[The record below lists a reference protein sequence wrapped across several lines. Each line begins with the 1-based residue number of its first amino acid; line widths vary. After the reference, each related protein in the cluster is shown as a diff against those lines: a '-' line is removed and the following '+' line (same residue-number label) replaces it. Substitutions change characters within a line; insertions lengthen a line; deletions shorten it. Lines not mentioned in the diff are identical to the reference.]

1 MAAMTA
7 SPQSRSCADSRSG
20 SGKRSSVPAVV
31 PLLGLLLLCGLPVS
45 AGPVYSWKDAD
56 GNVHYSDVPPQAA
69 GGGEVK
75 EIPVDIPQDP
85 QRPQGLRP
93 GEREMLKSY
102 EERSR
107 RLEQAKDRARRE
119 AKREAAEKA
128 SKENQRLRC
137 DYYRKRQENYED
149 RLRGGYTREQQL
161 KLEENL
167 ARAKMQTGIYCR

>member
-1 MAAMTA
+1 MATPATA
-7 SPQSRSCADSRSG
+7 RTGTMATSNRTT
-20 SGKRSSVPAVV
+20 SV
-31 PLLGLLLLCGLPVS
+31 LI
-45 AGPVYSWKDAD
+45 
-56 GNVHYSDVPPQAA
+56 
-69 GGGEVK
+69 ETRI
-75 EIPVDIPQDP
+75 EEE
-85 QRPQGLRP
+85 
-93 GEREMLKSY
+93 EREMLQSY

-107 RLEQAKDRARRE
+107 RLEQAKDKSRQE
-119 AKREAAEKA
+119 TKRKAAEKA

>member
-20 SGKRSSVPAVV
+20 SGKRSSAPAVV
-31 PLLGLLLLCGLPVS
+31 LLLGLLLLCGLPVS

-56 GNVHYSDVPPQAA
+56 GKVHFSDVPPQA

-75 EIPVDIPQDP
+75 EIPMDIPQD
-85 QRPQGLRP
+85 QRAPQGLRP
-93 GEREMLKSY
+93 GEREMLQSY

-107 RLEQAKDRARRE
+107 RLEQAKDKSRQE
-119 AKREAAEKA
+119 TKRKAAEKA